1 MKNIFVFVLVACA
14 ATQVLAVGENVGRI
28 TGVVREATGKD
39 ILPGATVTVTGK
51 ALIGAPR
58 VAVTDDQGTYEVVNL
73 PPGDY
78 DVTVSLGGQNPMTRR
93 VNVRVAQATPLD
105 ILWSAEMQGETVTI
119 LGEERHATRPDTST
133 TGQSFTM
140 DKQNNLPVARQY
152 QSIVTFAPGVTQNAS
167 GNPYVKG
174 ANSRNN
180 RILIDGLDTSDPL
193 TNTFSAN
200 INQDALAEVQVLTGG
215 FEAKYNALGAIQNLV
230 TNSGG
235 DDLHFDVS
243 FYTQQKNTQDF
254 FLSGTNLY
262 DGPRPFSGADAPPLS
277 RYSTSV
283 NFNGPVLRHKLW
295 FSAGLEYDRT
305 AAVTPAGP
313 PLNQQAPNRVFANFY
328 PRLKLTWAATE
339 ADKVTVEGLGDPT
352 TIDYVSNNGAA
363 ANSVDPLASTAQNQG
378 GYKLIAEWDHFF
390 TPNIDGKLF
399 TGFSYSYIKNGPQ
412 GFVNG
417 GVAGYDFNRSGHA
430 NNDDGTQFFNGGQY
444 QASGRY
450 RTQVDGS
457 LTARTRWFGS
467 HEAEVGFQ
475 SAILQYQQTTQNT
488 GGGKFYSDVGGGP
501 LKGGLCDLD
510 PALTPAGGPTGNGC
524 DTLQITGDTQQRSH
538 GYTLGFYAQDR
549 YKPFR
554 WWTILPGIRFDTSR
568 AFVVDGGDASRIS
581 GFGPR
586 ISSIFDLTNDEK
598 TIFQLSYG
606 HATEMTYLSPL
617 NQVDGARKSATTI
630 LTYDKTSKSF
640 GSPTTTGGTGGIVV
654 DTNQHVPPH
663 SDEFLVSIRRELF
676 ANSVASIEYT
686 YKRLSNIVEFVETN
700 VIFDPS
706 GSRVIGGR
714 DGTKNS
720 ILMLTYPDA
729 NKNYY
734 SGLDFVF
741 EARPSPA
748 IDFLGIYTLSYT
760 YGPGYVNANDGRGVA
775 TPSQRFDQFANPR
788 DAQFVNG
795 FAPGVDT
802 RHQIKTQFTY
812 TFRGATLGTTVT
824 WRSGVAQQ
832 KVYNGINGQVPPRF
846 RAPNGIDPGVTNDV
860 KQFAELRT
868 PELFLVNLSAT
879 YDFSELIRQHVV
891 AQVTIFNLF
900 DNATPTA
907 FQTTET
913 APPSRFGEARGRPAP
928 FNVQFGLRYQY

>member
-1 MKNIFVFVLVACA
+1 MKNFFVFVLVSLA
-14 ATQVLAVGENVGRI
+14 AGSALAIGENVGRI
-28 TGVVREATGKD
+28 TGVVREATGKEV
-39 ILPGATVTVTGK
+39 LPGATVTVTGK

-58 VAVTDDQGTYEVVNL
+58 VTATDSQGTYEIVNL

-78 DVTVSLGGQNPMTRR
+78 QVVVDLGGQNPIKRL
-93 VNVRVAQATPLD
+93 VNVRANQATPLD
-105 ILWSAEMQGETVTI
+105 VAWSAELEGETVTI
-119 LGEERHATRPDTST
+119 LAEERHATRPDTSV

-167 GNPYVKG
+167 GNPFVKG

-180 RILIDGLDTSDPL
+180 RTLVDGLDTSDPL

-200 INQDALAEVQVLTGG
+200 INQDSLAEVQVLTGG
-215 FEAKYNALGAIQNLV
+215 FEAKYNALGAITNLV

-235 DDLHFDVS
+235 DELHFDLS
-243 FYTQQKNTQDF
+243 FYTQQKSTQDF
-254 FLSGTNLY
+254 FLSGANIY
-262 DGPRPFSGADAPPLS
+262 NGPRPFSGADAPPLS
-277 RYSTSV
+277 RYSGSFNV
-283 NFNGPVLRHKLW
+283 NGPLLKHKLW
-295 FSAGLEYDRT
+295 YSVGLEYDRT

-313 PLNQQAPNRVFANFY
+313 PLNQQAPNRVFADFY
-328 PRLKLTWAATE
+328 PRAKLTWAATD
-339 ADKVTVEGLGDPT
+339 ADKITLEGLGDPT
-352 TIDYVSNNGAA
+352 TIDYAFNTGTA
-363 ANSVDPLASTAQNQG
+363 ANSVEPLASTAQNQG

-390 TPNIDGKLF
+390 TPDIDGKLF
-399 TGFSYSYIKNGPQ
+399 TGYSYSYIKNGPQ

-417 GVAGYDFNRSGHA
+417 GVAGYDFTKSGHF
-430 NNDDGTQFFNGGQY
+430 NNDDGTQFYNGVQY
-444 QASGRY
+444 QESGRF
-450 RTQVDGS
+450 RTQIDGS
-457 LTARTRWFGS
+457 LTARTHWFGS

-475 SAILQYQQTTQNT
+475 SAILQYKQSTQNT
-488 GGGKFYSDVGGGP
+488 GGGVFYLDVGGGP
-501 LKGGLCDLD
+501 GKAGLCDAD

-524 DTLQITGDTQQRSH
+524 NTRQQINDTNQRSH

-554 WWTILPGIRFDTSR
+554 WWTILPGLRFDTSR

-586 ISSIFDLTNDEK
+586 LSSIFDVTNDEK
-598 TIFQLSYG
+598 TILQLSYG

-617 NQVDGARKSATTI
+617 NQVDGARKSATT
-630 LTYDKTSKSF
+630 TSTWDPVAKAFTNPVTS
-640 GSPTTTGGTGGIVV
+640 GGTGGIFV
-654 DTNQHVPPH
+654 DSNQHVPPH
-663 SDEFLVSIRRELF
+663 SDEFFVSLRRELF
-676 ANSVASIEYT
+676 ANSVGSIEYT
-686 YKRLSNIVEFVETN
+686 YKRLSNIVEFVEIN
-700 VIFDPS
+700 AIYDPS
-706 GSRVIGGR
+706 GTRVIGGR

-720 ILMLTYPDA
+720 VLMLTYPDS

-741 EARPSPA
+741 EARPTPA
-748 IDFLGIYTLSYT
+748 IDFLGVYTLSYT
-760 YGPGYVNANDGRGVA
+760 YGPGYVNANDGRGVTA
-775 TPSQRFDQFANPR
+775 PSSRFDQYANPR

-802 RHQIKTQFTY
+802 RHQLKTQFTY
-812 TFRGATLGTTVT
+812 SFHGATLGTTVT

-832 KVYNGINGQVPPRF
+832 KVYNGINGTVPPRF
-846 RAPNGIDPGVTNDV
+846 RAPNGIDPGNPNDV
-860 KQFAELRT
+860 KSFAELRT

-879 YDFSELIRQHVV
+879 YDFSELLRQHLI

-900 DNATPTA
+900 DSSTPTA
-907 FQTTET
+907 IQTTET
-913 APPSRFGEARGRPAP
+913 APPSRFGQALGRPAP